1 MIPHIGQQDL
11 SVLTT
16 ENIPTRTYRLD
27 LERGMISGMVDGLEA
42 IKQAIYLILS
52 TERFVYPIYSWNYGV
67 EIWGLMGQNRFYVE
81 AELERRITDALM
93 QDDRILSV
101 GSFAFQ
107 QKKHIMQVNFSVKT
121 TAGAAEMTQEVR
133 YV

>member
-1 MIPHIGQQDL
+1 M
-11 SVLTT
+11 
-16 ENIPTRTYRLD
+16 
-27 LERGMISGMVDGLEA
+27 
-42 IKQAIYLILS
+42 
-52 TERFVYPIYSWNYGV
+52 

-101 GSFAFQ
+101 GGFTFE
-107 QKKHIMQVNFSVKT
+107 QKRRTMQVKFSVET
-121 TAGAAEMTQEVR
+121 TAGTAEITQEVQ